1 LTRLL
6 TGKPIADEVAATLAP
21 RVVALREAGVTPV
34 LSALQYRPDPSA
46 RFFVER
52 MQRSGARVGVSVVPE
67 EVSTVEELHAAI
79 ARRNS
84 DPATHGITVLAPLPP
99 SVDVADVMERLDPR
113 KDVEGLHPYNAGRL
127 ASEKPTFIPYTAEAI
142 LLLLRA
148 SRIQLAGARAVV
160 VGRSIVVGRPASLL
174 LMYENATVTLAHR
187 GTHDLAAL
195 TREAE
200 ILVVAIGRP
209 AFVGVEMVRPGAV
222 VVDAGINATPDGVVG
237 DVDFERVSHVAAAI
251 TPVPG
256 GVGSLTTM
264 LLLRNAARAAERLAA
279 SAKR

>member
-6 TGKPIADEVAATLAP
+6 TGKPIADGVATALAP
-21 RVVALREAGVTPV
+21 RVAELAGRGVAPTLA
-34 LSALQYRPDPSA
+34 ALQYRPDPSA

-52 MQRSGARVGVSVVPE
+52 MQRAAARVGVRVVAE
-67 EVSTVEELHAAI
+67 EVDGVSQLHAAI
-79 ARRNS
+79 ERRNL
-84 DPATHGITVLAPLPP
+84 DPATHGITVLAPLPAG
-99 SVDVADVMERLDPR
+99 VDVAGIMERVDPR

-148 SRIQLAGARAVV
+148 SGIALAGARAVV

-174 LMYENATVTLAHR
+174 LMYDNATVTLAHR

-195 TREAE
+195 TREAD

-209 AFVGVEMVRPGAV
+209 AFITAEMVRPGAV
-222 VVDAGINATPDGVVG
+222 VVDAGINATPAGLVG
-237 DVDFERVSHVAAAI
+237 DVDFEPVSRVASAI

-264 LLLRNAARAAERLAA
+264 LLLRNVVKAAEQLA
-279 SAKR
+279 

>member
-1 LTRLL
+1 MTRLL
-6 TGKPIADEVAATLAP
+6 TGKPIADAVAATLAP
-21 RVVALREAGVTPV
+21 RIAALSARGVTPV
-34 LSALQYRPDPSA
+34 LAALQYRPDPSA

-52 MQRSGARVGVSVVPE
+52 MQRRGARVGVDVVPE
-67 EVSTVEELHAAI
+67 EVSSVEHLHAAI
-79 ARRNS
+79 ARRNA
-84 DPATHGITVLAPLPP
+84 DPKTHGITVLAPLPP
-99 SVDVADVMERLDPR
+99 SVDVASVMERVDPR

-142 LLLLRA
+142 LLLLRE
-148 SRIQLAGARAVV
+148 SGVHLAGTRAVV

-195 TREAE
+195 TREAQ

-209 AFVGVEMVRPGAV
+209 ALVTAEMVRPGAV

-237 DVDFERVSHVAAAI
+237 DVDFARVSRVASAI

-264 LLLRNAARAAERLAA
+264 LLLRNAVRAAESLA
-279 SAKR
+279 

>member
-1 LTRLL
+1 MTRLL
-6 TGKPIADEVAATLAP
+6 TGKPLADAVAATLVP
-21 RVVALREAGVTPV
+21 RVDALAARRVRPTLA
-34 LSALQYRPDPSA
+34 ALQYRPDPSA
-46 RFFVER
+46 RFFIER
-52 MQRSGARVGVSVVPE
+52 IRQVGARTGVGVEPE
-67 EVSTVEELHAAI
+67 EVSSVEDLYAAI
-79 ARRNS
+79 ARRNA
-84 DPATHGITVLAPLPP
+84 DPGTHGITVLAPLPP
-99 SVDVADVMERLDPR
+99 SVDAAAVMERVDPA

-127 ASEKPTFIPYTAEAI
+127 ASEKPTFVPYTAEAI
-142 LLLLRA
+142 LLLLRE
-148 SRIQLAGARAVV
+148 SRVALAGARAVV

-195 TREAE
+195 CREAG

-209 AFVGVEMVRPGAV
+209 AFVTAELVRPGAV

-237 DVDFERVSHVAAAI
+237 DVDFPGVSRVASAI

-264 LLLRNAARAAERLAA
+264 LLLRNAVRAAEQRAG
-279 SAKR
+279 SA